1 MINQILGGRI
11 IIALLVTMEVALVL
25 GPPTYTPKNTI
36 LVEKGSIEGFINIR
50 MSAQHNPWVN

>member
-36 LVEKGSIEGFINIR
+36 FGRERKY
-50 MSAQHNPWVN
+50 